1 MSDSAKFWFN
11 TKTNQVEYGLK
22 SLSMDRLGPFETES
36 EAVRALEIV
45 AARAKEI
52 REQELLED

>member
-11 TKTNQVEYGLK
+11 TKTNRVEYGLK
-22 SLSMDRLGPFETES
+22 SLSIYRVGPFETED
-36 EAVRALEIV
+36 EASRALEII